1 MDRKA
6 DEQKPGLWVVRAF
19 LLTAAAAFTVY
30 GVVTGEPLEVLR
42 KAAHI
47 CLECIGVG

>member
-1 MDRKA
+1 MK
-6 DEQKPGLWVVRAF
+6 KYLPSFV
-19 LLTAAAAFTVY
+19 LLGAAAVLIAA
-30 GVVTGEPLEVLR
+30 GIALGEPADVLR